1 MLHCD
6 IIQLS
11 LHIDSSLLPNVLGLQ
26 IKTYTTKKLIDEE
39 MVADFLFVP
48 HSCLREVVFLDPC
61 LLVCLFDGV

>member
-26 IKTYTTKKLIDEE
+26 IKTYTTNKLIYEE

-48 HSCLREVVFLDPC
+48 HSSLREVVFLNSC
-61 LLVCLFDGV
+61 LFVCLFDGI